1 MTPGIRNG
9 FLGGAVV
16 IFYFALLYIAKP
28 EMYLNLPLQ
37 WASLVFYLLF
47 MWMATKE
54 DCAAKGTARDF
65 REVVR
70 TPFVTFLII
79 NLCYW
84 IFNYGLRLYDPG
96 ILHNELT
103 IALEMARNQLTTG
116 VGDPE
121 QADKLR
127 KYVQELE
134 KLLQNP
140 QPQPLG
146 PILRD
151 MCMGAVGGFVLAA
164 GVAAL
169 VKNRRK

>member
-1 MTPGIRNG
+1 MSPGVRYG
-9 FLGGAVV
+9 LLGGIAVV
-16 IFYFALLYIAKP
+16 FYFALLYIAKP
-28 EMYLNLPLQ
+28 EMYLDLSLQ
-37 WASLVFYLLF
+37 WGSMVIYLIF
-47 MWMATKE
+47 MWIATKE
-54 DCAAKGTARDF
+54 DCTLKGAARDF

-70 TPFVTFLII
+70 TPFVVFLLI

-84 IFNYGLRLYDPG
+84 VFNYGLRLYDPS
-96 ILHNELT
+96 ILLTELNV
-103 IALEMARNQLTTG
+103 ALDMAKTQLNAG

-134 KLLQNP
+134 RLIQNP

-146 PILRD
+146 PIIRD

-164 GVAAL
+164 GVAAM
-169 VKNRRK
+169 VKNQKK

>member
-1 MTPGIRNG
+1 MTPGVRYG

-16 IFYFALLYIAKP
+16 IFYFALLYIARP
-28 EMYLNLPLQ
+28 ELYLDLSLQ
-37 WASLVFYLLF
+37 WGSMIVYVIF
-47 MWMATKE
+47 MWIATKE
-54 DCAAKGTARDF
+54 DCASKGTARDF

-70 TPFVTFLII
+70 TPFVTFLLI

-84 IFNYGLRLYDPG
+84 IFNYGLRLYDPS
-96 ILHNELT
+96 LLLSELT
-103 IALEMARNQLTTG
+103 IALDMAKNQLTTG

-121 QADKLR
+121 QADQLR

-134 KLLQNP
+134 NLIKNP

-151 MCMGAVGGFVLAA
+151 MSMGAIGGFVLAA
-164 GVAAL
+164 GIAAL
-169 VKNRRK
+169 VKNQKK

>member
-1 MTPGIRNG
+1 MTPSVRYG

-16 IFYFALLYIAKP
+16 IFYFALLYIARP
-28 EMYLNLPLQ
+28 ELYLNLSLQ
-37 WASLVFYLLF
+37 WGSMVVYLVF
-47 MWMATKE
+47 MWIATKE

-70 TPFVTFLII
+70 TPFVTFLLI

-84 IFNYGLRLYDPG
+84 IFNYGLRLYDPS
-96 ILHNELT
+96 LLLSELT
-103 IALEMARNQLTTG
+103 IALEMAKNQLTTG

-121 QADKLR
+121 QADQLR
-127 KYVQELE
+127 RYVQELE
-134 KLLQNP
+134 NLIKNP

-151 MCMGAVGGFVLAA
+151 MSMGAIGGFVLAA
-164 GVAAL
+164 GIAAL
-169 VKNRRK
+169 VKNQKK

>member
-1 MTPGIRNG
+1 MTPGVRYG

-16 IFYFALLYIAKP
+16 IFYFVLLYVARP
-28 EMYLNLPLQ
+28 ELYLNLSLQ
-37 WASLVFYLLF
+37 WGSMVVYLVF
-47 MWMATKE
+47 MWIATKE

-70 TPFVTFLII
+70 TPFVTFLLI
-79 NLCYW
+79 NLFYW
-84 IFNYGLRLYDPG
+84 IFSYGLRLYDPS
-96 ILHNELT
+96 LLLSELN
-103 IALEMARNQLTTG
+103 IALEMAKTQLTTG

-121 QADKLR
+121 QADQLR

-134 KLLQNP
+134 NLIKNP

-151 MCMGAVGGFVLAA
+151 MSMGAIGGFVLAA

-169 VKNRRK
+169 VKNMRK